1 MLSNDYFS
9 LCYIAKF
16 VIKYNLLNIYT
27 IFPIH
32 IILQKFQCR
41 LLSSPNALCIPDA
54 LGATAMTKKG
64 WQTFWYPEVPTCI
77 NWDQKFGDE
86 LSFLWEEDQMEDKKE

>member
-1 MLSNDYFS
+1 
-9 LCYIAKF
+9 
-16 VIKYNLLNIYT
+16 
-27 IFPIH
+27 
-32 IILQKFQCR
+32 
-41 LLSSPNALCIPDA
+41 
-54 LGATAMTKKG
+54 MTKKG

>member
-1 MLSNDYFS
+1 MLSNNYFS
-9 LCYIAKF
+9 LCNIAKF
-16 VIKYNLLNIYT
+16 VIKYNLLNIYA

-54 LGATAMTKKG
+54 LGATVMTKKG